1 MKVCLKVIIK
11 IIIII
16 YCYFFYM
23 AFKYLKILLKKI
35 LGFFY
40 EFLIL
45 KIICVIIVELSIQV
59 G

>member
-1 MKVCLKVIIK
+1 
-11 IIIII
+11 
-16 YCYFFYM
+16 M

-40 EFLIL
+40 KFLIL
-45 KIICVIIVELSIQV
+45 KIICVIKVELAIQV